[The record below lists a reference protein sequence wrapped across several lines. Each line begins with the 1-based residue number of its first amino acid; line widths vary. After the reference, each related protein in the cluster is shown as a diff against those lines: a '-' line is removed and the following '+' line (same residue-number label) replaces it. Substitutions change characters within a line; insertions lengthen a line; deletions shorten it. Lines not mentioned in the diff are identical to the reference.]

1 MKEELS
7 NIVKKSESIIE
18 DLELVGYD
26 GFETSLYELKRILKE
41 FSEGS
46 TELITESKTL
56 KIGIVGQVKAGKSTF
71 LNSMFFNG
79 EDILPKAST
88 PMTAGLTVIE
98 YSDDNVV
105 EIEYYNSK
113 DWEIF
118 EDLDKRYKEKEN
130 EIRSQ
135 NPGAKENIIER
146 LVRDSI
152 PDTIK
157 SAHELVVECH
167 SDAKAKI
174 GSDPDSKKF
183 NSIND
188 IQKIL
193 ESYVGAKGKYT
204 SVVKSLHIKLKD
216 DRLKGL
222 CIVDTPGVND
232 PVVSRENRTR
242 EFLST
247 CHGVFMLSSSN
258 EFMGSND
265 ISFLN
270 NRIGSTGIE
279 AVVLLAS
286 KFDSVLQDIGAER
299 EMKHEGRGD
308 LVETAEMQTK
318 RIKRRYRELESDIK
332 EELQSI
338 RINTTAGIGYSI
350 AHKKPGKWDN
360 VEKQVVQQ
368 MKRYYPDYFSTE
380 NDTIQTFDELSNI
393 SEIKDKYLDKY
404 FVENKE
410 GIIEKKVSE
419 YFKKQNAEIVESLN
433 KMITFCKNRQDE
445 LNNVT
450 IEETKNQLEIQK
462 KMFVIVSNEFLN
474 HFQTFIIGLQS
485 KIKNVHNK
493 LYLAIPTTIPTET
506 RDEERAAG
514 WLGWS
519 TETFQVKI
527 IDAYKLQ
534 TQIELELIEYLNKW
548 NENWKNL
555 FRDNQAEL
563 SDMLTETI
571 SDFENNLK
579 SNKFDNYYYR
589 NLIDRTLL
597 EFRNLEEIDVHHQLD
612 DFKSGLREIVN
623 SIKNTSDDISEEIK
637 VLQDDIDNFRKNVE
651 YETKCAI
658 ENNMKKAIAEIQKMK
673 RNFTDKLVDEGKNYL
688 NNLENDLKQSN
699 FVVNKIETIIE
710 KLTELKQLYS

>member
-79 EDILPKAST
+79 KDILPKAST

-113 DWEIF
+113 DWKIF

-174 GSDPDSKKF
+174 GSDPDPKKF
-183 NSIND
+183 NSIDD
-188 IQKIL
+188 IQNIL

-299 EMKHEGRGD
+299 EMKHEEKGD

-338 RINTTAGIGYSI
+338 RIDTTAGIGYSI

-404 FVENKE
+404 FVENKDS
-410 GIIEKKVSE
+410 IIEKKVSE

-445 LNNVT
+445 LNKVT

-462 KMFVIVSNEFLN
+462 KMFVKVSNEFLN

-506 RDEERAAG
+506 RNEERAAG
-514 WLGWS
+514 WLGWR
-519 TETFQVKI
+519 TETVQVEI

-548 NENWKNL
+548 NDNWKNL
-555 FRDNQAEL
+555 FKDNQTIL
-563 SDMLTETI
+563 SEKLTDVI
-571 SDFENNLK
+571 SDFEK
-579 SNKFDNYYYR
+579 KVMTSKFDNYYYR

-597 EFRNLEEIDVHHQLD
+597 EFRNLEEIDVHHRLD

-623 SIKNTSDDISEEIK
+623 SIKNTSDNISEEIK
-637 VLQDDIDNFRKNVE
+637 VLKDDIDNFRKNVE

-658 ENNMKKAIAEIQKMK
+658 ENNMKKAIAEIEKMK

>member
-18 DLELVGYD
+18 DLESVGYD

-174 GSDPDSKKF
+174 GSDPDPKKF
-183 NSIND
+183 NSIDD
-188 IQKIL
+188 IQNIL

-338 RINTTAGIGYSI
+338 RIDTTAGIGYSI

-419 YFKKQNAEIVESLN
+419 YFKKQNVEIVESLN
-433 KMITFCKNRQDE
+433 KMITSCKSRLDQ
-445 LNNVT
+445 LNKVT
-450 IEETKNQLEIQK
+450 IEEIRNQLEIQNRIFNK
-462 KMFVIVSNEFLN
+462 VSNKFSN
-474 HFQTFIIGLQS
+474 HFQSFNIGLQS

-493 LYLAIPTTIPTET
+493 TYLEITNIPTET
-506 RDEERAAG
+506 VSEKRDG
-514 WLGWS
+514 WLGLRKK
-519 TETFQVKI
+519 TVEVER
-527 IDAYKLQ
+527 IDTYRLQ
-534 TQIELELIEYLNKW
+534 TLIENQLKEYINKW

-563 SDMLTETI
+563 SDKLTETI

-589 NLIDRTLL
+589 NLIDRTLD
-597 EFRNLEEIDVHHQLD
+597 EFRILEEIDVHRLYD
-612 DFKSGLREIVN
+612 GFKGGLTEIVY
-623 SIKNTSDDISEEIK
+623 SIKNTSDDINEDIK
-637 VLQDDIDNFRKNVE
+637 VLRNEIDNFIKNVKCD
-651 YETKCAI
+651 TKNAV
-658 ENNMKKAIAEIQKMK
+658 ENNMKKAITEIEQMK
-673 RNFTDKLVDEGKNYL
+673 VDFKDKLAREGKDYL
-688 NNLENDLKQSN
+688 SGLENDLKQGLG
-699 FVVNKIETIIE
+699 VVKKNETIIE
-710 KLTELKQLYS
+710 KLTELKQMYS